1 MRLLPEP
8 RLLSVH
14 VDREQNSQ
22 FWLAVCECNGGT
34 DLTWLL
40 PDSAR
45 DHTSMHSESEGHVL
59 RSRLTYRFS
68 LDLHEGQNLTCV
80 RRDGHGTREERTV
93 QVPRYRKSA
102 LLSLKWLSQQAPK

>member
-1 MRLLPEP
+1 MSLPEA

-22 FWLAVCECNGGT
+22 FWLAVCECNAGT

-45 DHTSMHSESEGHVL
+45 AQTSMHSESEGHVL
-59 RSRLTYRFS
+59 RSRLTYRFR
-68 LDLHEGQNLTCV
+68 LALHEGQNLTCLH
-80 RRDGHGTREERTV
+80 RDGRGTREERTV
-93 QVPRYRKSA
+93 QVPTYCKSA
-102 LLSLKWLSQQAPK
+102 ALPEIAPPEPK